1 MGRGSAV
8 REIDNLK
15 LWEIMGYMKVTTRYK
30 VTTYVMIV
38 FFLGLSLICWF
49 KKADDFSNSERRALA
64 KLPEL
69 SAESIRSGEF
79 MTEFE
84 TYILDQFPF
93 RDSFRTLKAVST
105 FYVFGQKDNNDVY
118 IADGFASKLEY
129 PMKEEGMDRA
139 SARFTYVYDKYMA
152 DTDVKLYFSIIPDK
166 NYFLA
171 EENGYLSMDY
181 PDFFKKMQEKTGF
194 AEYIDIVDLL
204 KIEDYY
210 RTDTHWR
217 QENLVPV
224 AQEIGAQMGT
234 ELVGEYEVKVLDNPF
249 YGVYYGQSALPL
261 AAEEMQYLTNEV
273 LEDCEVYDFENGKNI
288 SVYDMEKA
296 YGKDPYEMF
305 LSGSLS
311 LLTIENPKATTD
323 KELILFRDSF
333 GSSIAPLF
341 AEGYA
346 KITLV
351 DIRYIHPDMLGR
363 YMEFTNQDVLFL
375 YSTLVL
381 NNGETIK

>member
-1 MGRGSAV
+1 M
-8 REIDNLK
+8 
-15 LWEIMGYMKVTTRYK
+15 TTEAK
-30 VTTYVMIV
+30 NKITTYVMII
-38 FFLGLSLICWF
+38 FFLGLSLLCWL
-49 KKADDFSNSERRALA
+49 KKTDDFSDSERRELA
-64 KLPEL
+64 RFPEV
-69 SAESIRSGEF
+69 SAEAIRSGEF
-79 MTEFE
+79 TTEFE
-84 TYILDQFPF
+84 SYTLDQFPF
-93 RDSFRTLKAVST
+93 RDRFRTLKAVST

-118 IADGFASKLEY
+118 IADGYASKLEY

-139 SARFTYVYDKYMA
+139 AGRFTYVYDKYMA
-152 DTDVKLYFSIIPDK
+152 DTDVKVYFSIIPDK

-181 PDFFKKMQEKTGF
+181 ELFYQKMQEKTAF
-194 AEYIDIVDLL
+194 AQYIDITQML
-204 KIEDYY
+204 ETGDYY

-217 QENLVPV
+217 QEKLVPI
-224 AQEIGAQMGT
+224 AQEIGARMGV
-234 ELVGEYEVKVLDNPF
+234 ELAGEYEVKTLVNPF

-261 AAEEMQYLTNEV
+261 AAEELQYLTSDV
-273 LEDCEVYDFENGKNI
+273 LENCVVYDFESGKNI

-311 LLTIENPKATTD
+311 LLTVENPAATTD

-363 YMEFTNQDVLFL
+363 YVEFKGQDVLFL